1 MHSILTAPKSKLNH
15 LGRIGV
21 IVSARTGSRRL
32 PGKALMPLC
41 GMPMVIY
48 LLERLK
54 ASRLSDEIILATTI
68 LDEDNRLAN
77 QVKKFGIKVFR
88 GNQTNLIDRYTNAAK
103 EHRFDTVVRIT
114 ADCPF
119 VDGVSLDYCLQTLEN
134 LPSFDLATTKGNFP
148 VGIDFEIINF
158 KSLFHLNQNTEL
170 SENDKEHLTLFFYKN
185 KQKFSIFNIR
195 PYFQFRDNDAFTID
209 THEDYIKLKMIA
221 ERVGVF
227 GSIEDIC
234 I

>member
-32 PGKALMPLC
+32 PAKALMPLS

-68 LDEDNRLAN
+68 LDEDNKLAN
-77 QVKKFGIKVFR
+77 VVKKFGIQVFR
-88 GNQTNLIDRYTNAAK
+88 GNHKNLIDRYTNAAK
-103 EHRFDTVVRIT
+103 EYRFDTVVRIT

-134 LPSFDLATTKGNFP
+134 VSSFDLATTKGNFP

-158 KSLFHLNQNTEL
+158 KSLFLLNQRTDL
-170 SENDKEHLTLFFYKN
+170 SEDDREHLTLFFYKN
-185 KQKFSIFNIR
+185 KQKFSIINIR

-209 THEDYIKLKMIA
+209 THEDYVKLKTIA

-234 I
+234 S